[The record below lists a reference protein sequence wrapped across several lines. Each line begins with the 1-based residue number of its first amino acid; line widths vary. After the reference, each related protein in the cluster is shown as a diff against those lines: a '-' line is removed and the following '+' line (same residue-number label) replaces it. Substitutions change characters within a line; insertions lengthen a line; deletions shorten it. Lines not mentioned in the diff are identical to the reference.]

1 MIGRGVDDLEP
12 AAGEPAATKP
22 GESTMVRG
30 DGAREA
36 LWPAMMGIVGGS
48 SEVSYLCGEASG
60 SRLVGR
66 QAPS

>member
-1 MIGRGVDDLEP
+1 
-12 AAGEPAATKP
+12 
-22 GESTMVRG
+22 MVRG

-66 QAPS
+66 QAPR